1 MTQAAVE
8 QSRNNFFTEII
19 PRDQRVRAQFN
30 SSAGAAL
37 VAD

>member
-8 QSRNNFFTEII
+8 QSRNNFFTEKI
-19 PRDQRVRAQFN
+19 PRDQRVSAIP
-30 SSAGAAL
+30 SSTGAVL